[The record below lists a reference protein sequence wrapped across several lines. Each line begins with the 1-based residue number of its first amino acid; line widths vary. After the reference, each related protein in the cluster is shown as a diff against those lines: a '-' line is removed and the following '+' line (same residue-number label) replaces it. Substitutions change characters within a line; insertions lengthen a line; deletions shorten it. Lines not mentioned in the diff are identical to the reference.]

1 MYVRGPIITA
11 SEATAAQRT
20 FTFEAVDATDGFTPE
35 TAHTYAGAEVQVSKN
50 GGAFATAAGVA
61 TQISTT
67 GVFQFVA
74 AVADVD
80 TIGEALFRFADASS
94 RTVLVACQIAA
105 FDLNAALTSQTIA
118 DAFTETRTRTRRYVM
133 EAGTIGDTIF
143 DGSDTGRGVDVLQA
157 LRTVITVAGT
167 FDSTSAQVQT
177 CADPT
182 AAVPAWI
189 NSGSALTSAGSVTVT
204 GPVGAVRVVTSG
216 GGGSAAL
223 TCTALIVEPR
233 I

>member
-1 MYVRGPIITA
+1 MFVRGPIITA

-67 GVFQFVA
+67 GVFTFVA

-105 FDLNAALTSQTIA
+105 FDLNVALTAQIIA
-118 DAFTETRTRTRRYVM
+118 DAFTETRTRTRRVSILN
-133 EAGTIGDTIF
+133 AVGGAVI
-143 DGSDTGRGVDVLQA
+143 DGAETCRGIEVLQA
-157 LRTVITVAGT
+157 LRTVIAVSGT
-167 FDSTSAQVQT
+167 FDSTSVQVQT
-177 CADPT
+177 NADP
-182 AAVPAWI
+182 AGGHAWV
-189 NSGSALTSAGSVTVT
+189 NSGSPVTANGQVTVT
-204 GPVGAVRVVTSG
+204 GPVGAVRAVTSG

-223 TCTALIVEPR
+223 AITALIVEPR